1 MRVSTLGSSS
11 RAAQT
16 IASSSAR
23 RISSAA
29 APLLRTRPVKP
40 LPAPASLASF
50 HTSRSLARSDD
61 PGGKPNDG
69 SHPTVYDDFYN
80 LLEST
85 DPDQIPALSIE
96 SITPERITLSD
107 GLVVTSG
114 LILVNGS
121 CFMWD
126 APPLNADRA
135 LPSGVGWEEWL
146 QGEGRVEEVW
156 KLFEVLEPKPGE

>member
-1 MRVSTLGSSS
+1 
-11 RAAQT
+11 
-16 IASSSAR
+16 
-23 RISSAA
+23 
-29 APLLRTRPVKP
+29 
-40 LPAPASLASF
+40 
-50 HTSRSLARSDD
+50 
-61 PGGKPNDG
+61 
-69 SHPTVYDDFYN
+69 
-80 LLEST
+80 
-85 DPDQIPALSIE
+85 DQIPALSIE

-126 APPLNADRA
+126 APPLDSDKA

-156 KLFEVLEPKPGE
+156 KLFEVLEPKPEILLFGTGSRVLPLPSKIRTHMAELGIQVDCQSSQNAASTFNVLAEEGRKVACALIP